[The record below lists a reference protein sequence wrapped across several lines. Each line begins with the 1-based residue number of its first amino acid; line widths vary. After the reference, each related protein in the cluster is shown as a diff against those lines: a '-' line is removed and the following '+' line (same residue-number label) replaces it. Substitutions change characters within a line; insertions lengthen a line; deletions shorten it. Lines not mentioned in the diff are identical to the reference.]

1 MRLVIFRILS
11 GPMRVKMEATMANTK
26 PVMPMGSQGRA
37 KAKSL
42 PQALFKLTG
51 WEGRWGFKWGLC
63 MFQFLL

>member
-1 MRLVIFRILS
+1 
-11 GPMRVKMEATMANTK
+11 MANTK